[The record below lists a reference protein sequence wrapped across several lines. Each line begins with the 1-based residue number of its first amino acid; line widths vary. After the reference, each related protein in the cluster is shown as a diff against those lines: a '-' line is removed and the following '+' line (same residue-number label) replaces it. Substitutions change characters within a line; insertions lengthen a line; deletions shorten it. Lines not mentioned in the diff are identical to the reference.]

1 MPGRRSSSTTAAAA
15 VSQPKLPT
23 GVNEEEWN
31 NAMIADA
38 GEYVVESIVDDIVV
52 NVQKNLERH
61 IVNRSANPFLARKC
75 KDALVNMIDAGFLS
89 HDVGE
94 PNIDVDPLWDA
105 GEEPIPSTRDTWA
118 RGCVPVRAI
127 RVQAISSKASKK
139 NIDAQ
144 GGAISTEERSHSVN
158 GTTQPTRL
166 PSQEAKGL
174 SLAVETLTELSE
186 EVKNITQQLQEG
198 ASSASASAGAAEK
211 ETAVPPKSFM
221 ESAGQATTA
230 SKKKGTKKEA
240 PIRSIAVAP
249 KGKTRRASGVEIAE
263 AAMNAQN
270 AKEAKQK
277 ILPPGKRKSLMADGT
292 PVTVKSIDPAKL
304 PKNRVVPTVSIGDPV
319 HKSPRK
325 PTPPSSGRA
334 QGRTSISRASK
345 PRASKP
351 RTSAA

>member
-31 NAMIADA
+31 NAMLADA
-38 GEYVVESIVDDIVV
+38 GEYIVESIVNDIVV
-52 NVQKNLERH
+52 NVQKNLDRH

-118 RGCVPVRAI
+118 RGCVPVRARRI
-127 RVQAISSKASKK
+127 QSISSKSSKK

-144 GGAISTEERSHSVN
+144 GGAISTEEGSDRVN

-166 PSQEAKGL
+166 PSEEEKGL

-186 EVKNITQQLQEG
+186 EVKSITQQLQEG

-211 ETAVPPKSFM
+211 DTPVPPKSFV
-221 ESAGQATTA
+221 ESAGQATTTA
-230 SKKKGTKKEA
+230 SKKKAVKKEA

-249 KGKTRRASGVEIAE
+249 KGKTRRASGVEVAE

-270 AKEAKQK
+270 AKEAKLK
-277 ILPPGKRKSLMADGT
+277 KLPPGKRKSLMADGT

-334 QGRTSISRASK
+334 KGRTSISRASK
-345 PRASKP
+345 PR
-351 RTSAA
+351 TSAA